1 MELRVVRD
9 AFYEDTTMGKMFIN
23 GVFFGFTLED
33 KVRPKKIKGETA
45 IDSGEYEV
53 VLSMSPRFKRIM
65 PEILNVPNF
74 VGVRIHGGNTH
85 KDTEGCI
92 LVARN
97 RNDKTR
103 TIQGTLEKDLINI
116 MGRELK
122 RGGFAKL
129 IIEENR

>member
-92 LVARN
+92 F
-97 RNDKTR
+97 
-103 TIQGTLEKDLINI
+103 GC
-116 MGRELK
+116 
-122 RGGFAKL
+122 
-129 IIEENR
+129 